1 MSLDLQ
7 LNKCCHLCEEIPTC
21 HSEPQVY
28 SLTPPLP
35 PRGFFFHNINEL
47 IQSAKKG
54 CHVCNLIHAELL
66 ESQIRDLQ
74 QELEHYPQH
83 GTRQLRIGHYYYGDV
98 ALWHCFP
105 GEHASEL
112 TIVIISIKDLH
123 GR

>member
-21 HSEPQVY
+21 HSELQDG
-28 SLTPPLP
+28 SLNL
-35 PRGFFFHNINEL
+35 RGFYFHNINEL
-47 IQSAKKG
+47 VQSAKKG
-54 CHVCNLIHAELL
+54 CHVCNLIFAELL

-74 QELEHYPQH
+74 QELEDNPQH